1 VCVPISALPG
11 IINFAKNELKKLN
24 LLGYVNEHIIFFS
37 SQFELFFNR
46 PIVGH
51 VGDGNFHVF
60 VIVDPQNAEEIKRV
74 HEYSVALAEYI
85 FIDNLTTHFII
96 NSSICR
102 ESLRVNGTVTGEH
115 GVGIGKKKLLI
126 EEFGAAGINTMK
138 AIKQALDPLNI
149 LNPGK
154 VI

>member
-1 VCVPISALPG
+1 M
-11 IINFAKNELKKLN
+11 
-24 LLGYVNEHIIFFS
+24 
-37 SQFELFFNR
+37 
-46 PIVGH
+46 GH

-60 VIVDPQNAEEIKRV
+60 VIVDPKNPDEIHRV
-74 HEYSVALAEYI
+74 HEYSVALAKYV
-85 FIDNLTTHFII
+85 
-96 NSSICR
+96 NSSFLPMLIHWRILYR

-115 GVGIGKKKLLI
+115 GVGIGKKQLLI
-126 EEFGAAGINTMK
+126 DEFGTAGINTMK